1 MQMLDSEK
9 REIFRKVLQGE
20 ECLFP
25 GSVYDAVS
33 ARLAT
38 EVGFEIGMFAG
49 SIGSSVV
56 LGAPDYIVLTLTEF
70 ADQAR
75 RICRNTDLPLLV
87 DADHG
92 YGNALNVKRTVEE
105 LENAGVAALTIEDTD
120 LPRPYGTQKPTLIS
134 IDEGI
139 GKMKAALEGRS
150 DSSLII
156 AGRSS
161 AFSITSIEDAVER
174 AKQYESAG
182 VDAMFFAGISTREEL
197 SAARDAIS
205 IPIMLGS
212 VSKELEDKDFLSSM
226 GVKVALQGH
235 LPYMAGVKAVYEVM
249 KALRSGTKPSE
260 LGGASQYSDLISRVT
275 RENEHDGWIDKYL

>member
-1 MQMLDSEK
+1 MLDSEK

>member
-1 MQMLDSEK
+1 MLDSEK

-161 AFSITSIEDAVER
+161 AFSVTSIEDAVER
-174 AKQYESAG
+174 AKQYEGAG

-197 SAARDAIS
+197 VAARNAIS

-212 VSKELEDKDFLSSM
+212 LSKELEDKDFLSSM

>member
-1 MQMLDSEK
+1 MLDSEK

-38 EVGFEIGMFAG
+38 EVGVEIGMFAG

-161 AFSITSIEDAVER
+161 AFSVTSIEDAVER
-174 AKQYESAG
+174 AKQYERAG

>member
-1 MQMLDSEK
+1 MLDSEK

-156 AGRSS
+156 ARRSS
-161 AFSITSIEDAVER
+161 AFSVTSIEDAVER

>member
-1 MQMLDSEK
+1 MLDSEK

-161 AFSITSIEDAVER
+161 AFSVTSIEDAVER

-249 KALRSGTKPSE
+249 KALRSGTNPSE

>member
-1 MQMLDSEK
+1 MLDSEK

-161 AFSITSIEDAVER
+161 AFSVTSIEDAVER

-197 SAARDAIS
+197 AAARDAIS

>member
-1 MQMLDSEK
+1 MLDSEK

-134 IDEGI
+134 IDEGV

-161 AFSITSIEDAVER
+161 AFSVTSIEDAVER